1 MKYFTLLVIIT
12 VSVLACR
19 NKKSVSSDVPSNN
32 AAQSVSTAAGSNGT
46 VSATVTITETLSTTS
61 SSSSGNTTTDT
72 VNVQTEVPDLGVPVE
87 SDTNVVRLVVSF
99 ISKGAG
105 IDYETLKSFEN
116 WLAERPRFVYT
127 KSHWGREGEV
137 NLCFRM
143 SNLSTREQEIFVRDV
158 RTQLTDKDL
167 VIVSEWADCDKR
179 R

>member
-1 MKYFTLLVIIT
+1 MKYFTLLLILAIT
-12 VSVLACR
+12 VIACR
-19 NKKSVSSDVPSNN
+19 NRKSASSDVPSTNST
-32 AAQSVSTAAGSNGT
+32 QTVSTASGNSGT
-46 VSATVTITETLSTTS
+46 VSATVTITESVSTNSQNSTSTTT
-61 SSSSGNTTTDT
+61 NDT
-72 VNVQTEVPDLGVPVE
+72 AVVQAEIPETSLPVE
-87 SDTNVVRLVVSF
+87 TDTNVVRLVVSF

-127 KSHWGREGEV
+127 KSFWGREGEV

-143 SNLSTREQEIFVRDV
+143 TNLSTREQEIFVRDV

-167 VIVSEWADCDKR
+167 VIVAEWANCDKR

>member
-1 MKYFTLLVIIT
+1 MKYFTFLVIIT

-19 NKKSVSSDVPSNN
+19 NKKSVSNDVPSGNT
-32 AAQSVSTAAGSNGT
+32 AQTVSTASDNGT
-46 VSATVTITETLSTTS
+46 VSATVTITESVSTNSESSTS
-61 SSSSGNTTTDT
+61 TSINDT
-72 VNVQTEVPDLGVPVE
+72 AVVQAEIPEISLPVE

-137 NLCFRM
+137 NLCFQM
-143 SNLSTREQEIFVRDV
+143 TNLSTREQEIFVRDV

-167 VIVSEWADCDKR
+167 VIVTEWADCDKHR
-179 R
+179 